1 MYLWIRNTDVYAPD
15 PLGIRD
21 VLVAE
26 GKILR
31 IYEDGQEAECLV
43 SELRRQRIKVQELD
57 GTGKKLVPG
66 FLDQHVHIIGGG
78 GEDGFRSL
86 IPEISMTDCICS
98 GITTVVGM
106 LGTDSTAKSVSTL
119 VAKAKGLNEQGITA
133 YCLTGAYAYPSPTVT
148 GSVQKDI
155 AFINEVIGVKLAV
168 AEHRATMITHDEL
181 ARLAGQVRA
190 AALLSGKVGE
200 IHIHTGNSQ
209 TGLRDVMEVIRET
222 EVPIKHFRPTHLSLE
237 GIKREDTLAFAR
249 MGGYIDLTSGEDVS
263 RSAAGLKQAMEEVA
277 LPQITLSSDSNGSL
291 PKWNDRR
298 EIIGMGV
305 GSMSTLYRTIRA
317 AYIEQQVNFAD
328 AIRIITE
335 NVAKALEIYPRKG
348 CIAEGSDADLV
359 LLVQDE
365 IDGVIAGGKV
375 MMAGGVLTC
384 QNYYSEM

>member
-1 MYLWIRNTDVYAPD
+1 MFLWIRNADVYAPD
-15 PLGIRD
+15 PMGNRD
-21 VLVAE
+21 ILVSE
-26 GKILR
+26 GKIVK
-31 IYEDGQEAECLV
+31 IWEDSLEAEQLV
-43 SELRRQRIKVQELD
+43 EVLRRHVEVPELD
-57 GTGKKLVPG
+57 AAGRKLVPG

-86 IPEISMTDCICS
+86 IPEIAMTDCVKS

-168 AEHRATMITHDEL
+168 AEHRATQITHEEL

-200 IHIHTGNSQ
+200 IHIHTGNSK
-209 TGLRDVMEVIRET
+209 TGLRDVMDVIRET
-222 EVPIKHFRPTHLSLE
+222 EVPIKHFRPTHLSLD
-237 GIKREDTLAFAR
+237 GVKREDTLAFAQ
-249 MGGYIDLTSGEDVS
+249 MGGFVDFTSGEDTAA
-263 RSAAGLKQAMEEVA
+263 SAKKLREALGEID

-305 GSMSTLYRTIRA
+305 GSMRTLFATIRDLYLGGGA
-317 AYIEQQVNFAD
+317 SFVD
-328 AIRIITE
+328 AIKLITE
-335 NVAKALEIYPRKG
+335 NVAKALEIYPAKG
-348 CIAEGSDADLV
+348 LIAEGADADLV
-359 LLVQDE
+359 LLAQDE
-365 IDGVIAGGKV
+365 IDGVIAKGRV
-375 MMAGGVLTC
+375 MMEHKNILVP
-384 QNYYSEM
+384 NYYN